1 MEQRVRFGS
10 IVMLSTL
17 FVTLLVPIQV
27 TSEDSLFYH
36 KSINIGDDESGKNTV
51 EIDSDKHVYTSIGDT
66 LYKFDTQGE
75 ILHERTFSSEI
86 LATSL
91 SPDHARL
98 AVTLR
103 SSMNDDAVFIL
114 STTDL
119 NTLVS
124 SEATAMN
131 ARLLAWSS
139 NGASVFTN
147 GPDEGLIQLNR
158 ETLEIDRTYSG
169 NHTTNLVCFDV
180 SNNAGNILT
189 IDEDGLI
196 LLWDTSSEQV
206 VLEFQLLTTIHDCQ
220 IDSQG
225 EHFSVSTSENGIRKW
240 TFDGQELKSI
250 DINHAVAFGDSILP
264 NTIVL
269 QVTSPSPAIIVYDVI
284 NELNL
289 QEIAMFHQFDD
300 HALIHDEAGDIETI
314 YTNSNAQHV
323 VVYSSYID
331 RVGVGESGT
340 DTDGDGIPDSLD
352 NDDDG
357 DGIEDNW
364 DLNCQD
370 IGISCELLPDETFI
384 RSIDLSVN
392 ATHLSMKQ
400 SFTLN
405 KQNSADIRDL
415 SRLSMD
421 NDVRLIEAEGQLFAD
436 SVCANMDVMDA
447 NLWLSSMLLVGNA
460 SLAFQEMY
468 CSVENGM
475 VLTPAN
481 DQVSHIRYSITTVYS
496 LSPEQNL
503 DELVIEVENHRFPA
517 SGSITELSEQ
527 HPIAISITGDSITT
541 QRYVPWH
548 IQEESISFALEV
560 TQEDTNEI
568 SPKRLLNSPIFI
580 GLLFV
585 SFIGVGIVVQQIYN
599 RYTASEYDISV
610 DEDDEDDDE
619 DEDEEEWYEDESEV
633 EEDITYSEPE
643 ENTSPTTQRSV
654 TRQSRPRPKRVRVEI
669 QEQNDAKK
677 LLNDASKEVVRK
689 RRARRTED
697 NPVRSK
703 RRKLSDSE
711 SNDGAT
717 RKRRVVKKNADSE
730 ENMDETLKRFVN
742 DSPEE

>member
-1 MEQRVRFGS
+1 
-10 IVMLSTL
+10 MLSTL

-36 KSINIGDDESGKNTV
+36 TSINIGDDESGKNTV
-51 EIDSDKHVYTSIGDT
+51 EIDSDEHVYTSIGDT

-75 ILHERTFSSEI
+75 ILHQRTFSSEI

-103 SSMNDDAVFIL
+103 SSTNDDAVFIL

-206 VLEFQLLTTIHDCQ
+206 MLEFQLLTTIHDCQ
-220 IDSQG
+220 IDSEG

-300 HALIHDEAGDIETI
+300 HALIHNEAGSIETI

-323 VVYSSYID
+323 VVYSSHID

-370 IGISCELLPDETFI
+370 IGISCELLPDEAFI
-384 RSIDLSVN
+384 RSIDLNVN

-405 KQNSADIRDL
+405 KKNSADIRDL

-447 NLWLSSMLLVGNA
+447 NLLLSSMLLVGNA
-460 SLAFQEMY
+460 SLAFQEMF

-496 LSPEQNL
+496 LSPEQKL
-503 DELVIEVENHRFPA
+503 DELDIEVENHRFPA

-548 IQEESISFALEV
+548 IQEESVSFTLEV
-560 TQEDTNEI
+560 GQEDTNEI

-580 GLLFV
+580 GLLFA
-585 SFIGVGIVVQQIYN
+585 SFIGVGIIVQQIYN

-610 DEDDEDDDE
+610 DEDDDE
-619 DEDEEEWYEDESEV
+619 DEDEDEVEWYEDESEV

-654 TRQSRPRPKRVRVEI
+654 TRQARPRPKRVRVEI
-669 QEQNDAKK
+669 QEQSEAKK

-730 ENMDETLKRFVN
+730 ENMDETLNRFVN

>member
-1 MEQRVRFGS
+1 
-10 IVMLSTL
+10 MLSTL
-17 FVTLLVPIQV
+17 FVTLLVPIHV

-36 KSINIGDDESGKNTV
+36 TSINIGDDESGKNTV
-51 EIDSDKHVYTSIGDT
+51 EIDSDEHVYTSIGDT
-66 LYKFDTQGE
+66 LYKFDSQGE

-91 SPDHARL
+91 SPDYARL
-98 AVTLR
+98 ALTLR
-103 SSMNDDAVFIL
+103 SNTNVDSVFIL

-131 ARLLAWSS
+131 ANLLAWSS

-206 VLEFQLLTTIHDCQ
+206 MLEFQLLTTIHDCQ
-220 IDSQG
+220 IDSEG

-250 DINHAVAFGDSILP
+250 DINHAVAFGESNLA
-264 NTIVL
+264 NTIIL

-300 HALIHDEAGDIETI
+300 HALIYNEAGFIETI

-323 VVYSSYID
+323 VVYSSHID

-370 IGISCELLPDETFI
+370 IGISCELLPDEAFI
-384 RSIDLSVN
+384 RSIDLNVN

-405 KQNSADIRDL
+405 KKNSADIRDL

-447 NLWLSSMLLVGNA
+447 NLLLSSILLVGNA

-496 LSPEQNL
+496 LSSSQNL

-560 TQEDTNEI
+560 MQDDTNEI

-580 GLLFV
+580 GLLFA

-610 DEDDEDDDE
+610 DEDDEDDDD
-619 DEDEEEWYEDESEV
+619 DEDEQEWYEDVPEV
-633 EEDITYSEPE
+633 EEDTSYSEPE
-643 ENTSPTTQRSV
+643 DKTSTTPQRSA
-654 TRQSRPRPKRVRVEI
+654 TRQSRPRPKRVQVEK
-669 QEQNDAKK
+669 QEQSEAKK

-703 RRKLSDSE
+703 RRKLSDSQ
-711 SNDGAT
+711 SNDVST
-717 RKRRVVKKNADSE
+717 RKRRVVKKNADND

>member
-51 EIDSDKHVYTSIGDT
+51 EIDSDEHVYTSIGDT

-103 SSMNDDAVFIL
+103 SSTNDDAVFIL

-300 HALIHDEAGDIETI
+300 HVLIYNEAGSIETI

-323 VVYSSYID
+323 VVYSNHID

-384 RSIDLSVN
+384 RSIDLNVN

-436 SVCANMDVMDA
+436 SVCANMDVIDA
-447 NLWLSSMLLVGNA
+447 NLLLSSMLLVGNA

-503 DELVIEVENHRFPA
+503 DELVIDVENHRFPA

-548 IQEESISFALEV
+548 IQEESVSFTLEV
-560 TQEDTNEI
+560 TQDDTNEI

-580 GLLFV
+580 GLLFA

-619 DEDEEEWYEDESEV
+619 DEDEEEWYEEESEV
-633 EEDITYSEPE
+633 EEDTSYSEPE
-643 ENTSPTTQRSV
+643 ENTSPTAQRSA
-654 TRQSRPRPKRVRVEI
+654 TRQPRPRSKRVRVEI
-669 QEQNDAKK
+669 QEQSEAKK

-711 SNDGAT
+711 SKDGPT